1 MLLIDDHSAM
11 AMLILNNQRKG
22 NSMRSLL
29 GIFFNSIAA
38 AAAFF
43 SSAL

>member
-1 MLLIDDHSAM
+1 MLIDDHSAM

-22 NSMRSLL
+22 NSMRSL